1 MTKLDPYSDETYKA
15 RIYDLLSQKE
25 HTRTEIIRALGAKIR
40 ADQLTRVLE
49 SLVTDGKISQRK
61 HYGNYGSTYAPRW
74 GLIDHP
80 NQVAERE
87 EEERRQL
94 ALQKVREGYL
104 ARARAEERKAN
115 WHSYKE
121 DFMVQ
126 NDPKD
131 FELLVRR
138 IFSRTHHKPT
148 RRAQVA
154 APWKHST
161 DLF

>member
-1 MTKLDPYSDETYKA
+1 MKKLDPYSDDTYKA
-15 RIYDLLSQKE
+15 RIYALLTKKE
-25 HTRTEIIRALGAKIR
+25 HTRTEIIKALGAKIR

-49 SLVTDGKISQRK
+49 SLASEKRISKRK

-74 GLIDHP
+74 GLINHP

-87 EEERRQL
+87 EEERRQI
-94 ALQKVREGYL
+94 ALQKVRDSYV
-104 ARARAEERKAN
+104 ARARAEARKAD

-121 DFMVQ
+121 VFMAQ

-131 FELLVRR
+131 LDLLIQR
-138 IFSRTHHKPT
+138 IISRTYLKPA
-148 RRAQVA
+148 RRTMMTAS
-154 APWKHST
+154 WKHSI